1 MQPAPKKGTGEGK
14 RNVYQEF
21 VKQENQ
27 RVRLENPGAAFGEIM
42 SILGRDFKERKRNEA
57 KGVACVEDHGALGTS
72 ESSEPEYL
80 DTVVRKI
87 NILDLTS

>member
-1 MQPAPKKGTGEGK
+1 MQPAPRKGIGEGK
-14 RNVYQEF
+14 RSVYQEF

-57 KGVACVEDHGALGTS
+57 KRVAWVEDHGALGTS
-72 ESSEPEYL
+72 EPSEPEHL
-80 DTVVRKI
+80 DTVVRKMKF
-87 NILDLTS
+87 LDLTS

>member
-1 MQPAPKKGTGEGK
+1 MGEGK
-14 RNVYQEF
+14 RSVYQQF

-42 SILGRDFKERKRNEA
+42 SILGRDFKALKRNEA
-57 KGVACVEDHGALGTS
+57 EMVACVEDHSASRRS

-80 DTVVRKI
+80 DAVVRKI
-87 NILDLTS
+87 NFLDLSS

>member
-1 MQPAPKKGTGEGK
+1 MGEGK

-57 KGVACVEDHGALGTS
+57 KRVACVEDHGALGTS

-87 NILDLTS
+87 NTLDLSS